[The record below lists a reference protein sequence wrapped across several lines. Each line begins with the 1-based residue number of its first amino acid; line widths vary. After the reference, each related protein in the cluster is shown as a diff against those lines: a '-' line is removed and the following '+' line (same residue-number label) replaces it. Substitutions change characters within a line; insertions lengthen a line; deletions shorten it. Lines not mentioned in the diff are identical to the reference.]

1 MVHIKKKKK
10 KFFKNKKDLPGGP
23 VFWSLS
29 AGAGET
35 DLIPHP
41 GRSHIP
47 QSNEAHGPQLL
58 SLREA
63 TAEAWVPRARAL
75 QREKPP
81 HGEASPLQLESIPR
95 CN

>member
-10 KFFKNKKDLPGGP
+10 LFKNKKDLPGGP
-23 VFWSLS
+23 VFWSLP

-35 DLIPHP
+35 DLIPRP

-47 QSNEAHGPQLL
+47 QSNEAHGLQLL

-63 TAEAWVPRARAL
+63 TA
-75 QREKPP
+75 
-81 HGEASPLQLESIPR
+81 
-95 CN
+95 